1 MPINYDI
8 YGQPETWHNCYYGGG
23 STQPWTIPV
32 HAEKAKVPTWALID
46 ETPTFVNSQLRTAVE
61 DNKLTPREPID
72 NSICA
77 VGQGR
82 RSPFRKFAVY
92 SNCETSQATNGEI
105 IQIGHAYTGANLND
119 NNSPVNTF
127 WFEAYSSS
135 SAGIYGNGAFSN
147 GRLVIRDG
155 ANIVQGL
162 DQRIWSPTGENS
174 HGTNKQNGNFYIAPF
189 MSYGSRTYVLQIW
202 VYVTSADYDSG
213 YSGNTPNGGWKTL
226 DDWKTNFPTKAI
238 TGCLLRVRAASQYDA
253 STGNISYYGV
263 NYGSSDYRKV
273 SCGILDTMKFE
284 LDDGTTLPD
293 LCAYGLF
300 TNGSNSDVGIALFN
314 GLSNVYK
321 WSDTL
326 QQIAIVP
333 EFISQYIKTYE
344 SSMFP
349 YIPYSDE
356 IYDYIMESCACF
368 GMAFTPAKGRGSD
381 SSNCRFNQSFTD
393 VDLCLPI
400 IDDNGI
406 AHGDY
411 TRGADNVN
419 NDFIDLSSQ
428 WEKNY
433 TPSAPIDTNTYS
445 ITTGFN
451 TVGNVASTTKQYVIN
466 ANALQGLS
474 GELWSVVGDLITNPD
489 DLKNLDNLL
498 LDTFLTSNPIDAI
511 VSVKKFPLSSVPH
524 GENLENIYLGKYQTS
539 AAGYTLA
546 LQQARYNFE
555 GIPIFPK
562 FGNCFLDYSPYT
574 KMQLYVPFCGTIDI
588 DAADFMGR
596 TLSVE
601 MVIDFITGSVTAY
614 VLANQ
619 LVVTSLTGTCAID
632 IPITGT
638 EQATV
643 NSAYESATI
652 AERQARKNEI
662 MQTVGIF
669 THPIKTAT
677 KPLTTAAERV
687 STALDRAQRE
697 YELTHINM
705 PLRQIGQASP
715 LNSWALEFVCR
726 LIIYYPDG
734 ECISFNA
741 TNEPSLISDKVQA
754 FGAVSGFATVETDTL
769 NKFTGFTQVS
779 DADLTGISA
788 TDTEKEMIINLLQS
802 GVYL

>member
-1 MPINYDI
+1 MNPNPQI
-8 YGQPETWHNCYYGGG
+8 YGAPETWQNNFMFGGLTTSVTTVLHAVRPKCATWG
-23 STQPWTIPV
+23 SS
-32 HAEKAKVPTWALID
+32 AD
-46 ETPTFVNSQLRTAVE
+46 YSSSQLRSGITAE
-61 DNKLTPREPID
+61 KLTQNQPID
-72 NSICA
+72 KSIVA
-77 VGQGR
+77 VGQGKA
-82 RSPFRKFAVY
+82 SAFKSIAIY
-92 SNCETSQATNGEI
+92 HLDGSNHLI
-105 IQIGHAYTGANLND
+105 LD
-119 NNSPVNTF
+119 NV
-127 WFEAYSSS
+127 A
-135 SAGIYGNGAFSN
+135 
-147 GRLVIRDG
+147 R
-155 ANIVQGL
+155 
-162 DQRIWSPTGENS
+162 
-174 HGTNKQNGNFYIAPF
+174 
-189 MSYGSRTYVLQIW
+189 
-202 VYVTSADYDSG
+202 
-213 YSGNTPNGGWKTL
+213 PNGGDVINGVFGDFSSRGSYGVAGNNSCSRGLL
-226 DDWKTNFPTKAI
+226 DWYKKSARVWSPDSANVEGNDRNGNYFISPFVYYESRSILLQIEVAVCNSETVPDNPSAVPASTWRSLEDWKTTYSTHKIVGIRIKGLSLNAY
-238 TGCLLRVRAASQYDA
+238 SA
-253 STGNISYYGV
+253 STGDMTYAYTTYDSSASTGYSHSIVWSPLDGIEIANHGEYYL
-263 NYGSSDYRKV
+263 Y
-273 SCGILDTMKFE
+273 
-284 LDDGTTLPD
+284 
-293 LCAYGLF
+293 
-300 TNGSNSDVGIALFN
+300 ALFN
-314 GLSNVYK
+314 SSATSGLVTMGYNTTPLYK
-321 WSDTL
+321 WEG
-326 QQIAIVP
+326 Q
-333 EFISQYIKTYE
+333 SQYYVLMPFYDEFKDYIKHYTDDNVGGRIWYQ
-344 SSMFP
+344 
-349 YIPYSDE
+349 IPYSDD
-356 IYDYIMESCACF
+356 IYETIMQACACF
-368 GMAFTPAKGRGSD
+368 GCPFTPTATRVFNQAFTH
-381 SSNCRFNQSFTD
+381 T
-393 VDLCLPI
+393 DLCLPI
-400 IDDNGI
+400 INDSGVANGE
-406 AHGDY
+406 Y
-411 TRGADNVN
+411 TRGTDNVN
-419 NDFIDLSSQ
+419 NDFIDLRTP
-428 WEKNY
+428 WDKNY
-433 TPSAPIDTNTYS
+433 NPSAPVDTNTYS

-489 DLKNLDNLL
+489 DLKNLDNLS
-498 LDTFLTSNPIDAI
+498 LDAFLTSNPIDAI

-524 GENLENIYLGKYQTS
+524 GESLENIYLGKYQTS
-539 AAGYTLA
+539 AAGYSLA

-741 TNEPSLISDKVQA
+741 TNEPTLLTDKVQA
-754 FGAVSGFATVETDTL
+754 FGAVNGFATVETNTL
-769 NKFTGFTQVS
+769 SNFTGFTQVS

-802 GVYL
+802 GIYL